1 MSRFVCLFVCCVDAV
16 CWKENLGC
24 PGLFGQRRW
33 SWGSWWETLCGPK
46 QMSHKSREASN
57 NYQLSIMDSR
67 DCVHYL
73 NFRFVDIIKV
83 VIETVFSTLRPVEAM
98 EDADKAL
105 AHNKLSTKA
114 IIAKVSL
121 CFFFKF
127 MIYMTYFWRRRRSY
141 NVWQLFVRRMQT
153 YVICHF

>member
-1 MSRFVCLFVCCVDAV
+1 
-16 CWKENLGC
+16 
-24 PGLFGQRRW
+24 
-33 SWGSWWETLCGPK
+33 
-46 QMSHKSREASN
+46 
-57 NYQLSIMDSR
+57 MDSR

-83 VIETVFSTLRPVEAM
+83 VIETLFSTLRPVEAM

-121 CFFFKF
+121 RFFFKF
-127 MIYMTYFWRRRRSY
+127 MIYMT
-141 NVWQLFVRRMQT
+141 
-153 YVICHF
+153 